1 MPRAEVGEDHVIGA
15 NDVLKEGHFT
25 WFGRCRLEDGDV
37 TAGRAIQ
44 KRKRNPHLALEAP
57 WRAENAPVSAQDLHK
72 SILGDRLAAAA
83 HDSDNRCRQLSP
95 PPLSELLQC
104 LQWVRHSDD
113 GAARVIPLALALC
126 EYHSDGAVS
135 QRIAR
140 ELMTV
145 SSRARQGEEKASL
158 HDVLGV
164 DGHMTDEIGL
174 WCPAGHRAA
183 NDVG

>member
-15 NDVLKEGHFT
+15 NDVPQEGHFT
-25 WFGRCRLEDGDV
+25 WFGGCRLEDGDV
-37 TAGRAIQ
+37 TVGRAIQ
-44 KRKRNPHLALEAP
+44 ERKRNPHLAVEAP
-57 WRAENAPVSAQDLHK
+57 WCAENAPVGTQDLHK

-83 HDSDNRCRQLSP
+83 RDRHNCCRQLSA

-104 LQWVRHSDD
+104 FQWVRHTDD
-113 GAARVIPLALALC
+113 GAAKVIPLPLR

-145 SSRARQGEEKASL
+145 GSRARQGEENAAL
-158 HDVLGV
+158 HDV
-164 DGHMTDEIGL
+164 
-174 WCPAGHRAA
+174 
-183 NDVG
+183 